1 MHIVIRVCNT
11 AYKCLMVL
19 VNQSTMTAI
28 VEKHKWKWGYWPQ
41 ADIFYL
47 RKESYVKGCILVR
60 SLWKTSH
67 GNSEREKMMTC
78 YTNHRTTR
86 LSLDYDERHKSCTSS
101 VRSGDYKLHNH
112 SKNGFLWVFFHWR
125 NNIFYVFKNSYVQWH
140 KNMLWI
146 VQDENQVTKTMYGW
160 FQFRCKRDWK
170 KIHQNS
176 FLWLVWLQMVFTF
189 WIFKIFYNKLSSIG
203 GRSYFL

>member
-1 MHIVIRVCNT
+1 MYIIRVCNT
-11 AYKCLMVL
+11 AYNCLMVL

-78 YTNHRTTR
+78 YTNHKTTR
-86 LSLDYDERHKSCTSS
+86 LSLDYDDRHESCTSS
-101 VRSGDYKLHNH
+101 VRPGDYKLHNH
-112 SKNGFLWVFFHWR
+112 SKSKV
-125 NNIFYVFKNSYVQWH
+125 IQ
-140 KNMLWI
+140 
-146 VQDENQVTKTMYGW
+146 
-160 FQFRCKRDWK
+160 
-170 KIHQNS
+170 
-176 FLWLVWLQMVFTF
+176 
-189 WIFKIFYNKLSSIG
+189 LSSKPENTKARALTANLKKQIFRG
-203 GRSYFL
+203 QPFGKVACHA

>member
-112 SKNGFLWVFFHWR
+112 SKSKGIQLSS
-125 NNIFYVFKNSYVQWH
+125 KP
-140 KNMLWI
+140 
-146 VQDENQVTKTMYGW
+146 ENTKTKELMANLKT
-160 FQFRCKRDWK
+160 QIFRGQPFGQVAC
-170 KIHQNS
+170 HA
-176 FLWLVWLQMVFTF
+176 
-189 WIFKIFYNKLSSIG
+189 
-203 GRSYFL
+203 